1 MSRHAAMRAA
11 VYQEPGRLTI
21 EERPIPRPGPH
32 EVLIRISHCG
42 VCGTDLHFVM
52 DGWGRPG
59 SIGGHEY
66 SGVIS
71 SVGSDVVGW
80 VVGDAVV
87 AGSDVGCGE
96 CRQCRNHRVSLC
108 EAQSDAAMAEYTGA
122 FAEFKL
128 VDAEQLHRIPSDLSL
143 REAALAEPVAVSL
156 HGITQSGIRPGQ
168 RALITGAGPVGMF
181 TLAALRAQ
189 GVEDVT
195 VSEPSEVRRALAER
209 IGASRVIEPDELI
222 VPLLPFTIVDDPYD
236 VAFECS
242 GKAAAIESALAA
254 LAKTGTL
261 CLMGTGV
268 ERPQFDAM
276 RVLLNELV
284 VTGAYAY
291 NEDGFAR
298 ALELIGSGSLPT
310 DLLIAKNDI
319 GLDELLQTMQQLV
332 AGEVAGKVLVTP
344 N

>member
-1 MSRHAAMRAA
+1 MSPEIAMRAA
-11 VYQEPGRLTI
+11 IYQEPGRLTI
-21 EERPIPRPGPH
+21 EERPVPRPGPH

-66 SGVIS
+66 SGVVS
-71 SVGSDVVGW
+71 AVGSDVVGW

-87 AGSDVGCGE
+87 AGPDVGCGD

-108 EAQSDAAMAEYTGA
+108 DAQSDAAMAEYVGA

-128 VDAEQLHRIPSDLSL
+128 VEAAQLHRIPSNLSL
-143 REAALAEPVAVSL
+143 RDAAIAEPLAVSL
-156 HGITQSGIRPGQ
+156 HGITQSGIQPGQ

-189 GVEDVT
+189 GVDDVT
-195 VSEPSEVRRALAER
+195 VSEPSDVRRALAEKV
-209 IGASRVIEPDELI
+209 GATRTIAPAEL
-222 VPLLPFTIVDDPYD
+222 VAPPLPFTLVDDPYD

-242 GKAAAIESALAA
+242 GKAAAVESALAA

-261 CLMGTGV
+261 CLMGTGA

-291 NEDGFAR
+291 DENGFAR
-298 ALELIGSGSLPT
+298 ALEMIASGSLPT
-310 DLLIAKNDI
+310 DLLIAENDI
-319 GLDELLQTMQQLV
+319 GLDDLLEAMRLLV
-332 AGEVAGKVLVTP
+332 AGEIAGKVLVAP

>member
-1 MSRHAAMRAA
+1 MRAA
-11 VYQEPGRLTI
+11 VYLEPGRLEI
-21 EERPIPRPGPH
+21 EERPVPRPGPK

-71 SVGSDVVGW
+71 SVGDEVVGW
-80 VVGDAVV
+80 CVGDAVV
-87 AGSDVGCGE
+87 AGPDVGCGE
-96 CRQCRNHRVSLC
+96 CAPCRRHRVSLC
-108 EAQSDAAMAEYTGA
+108 EAQGDTAMAEYVGA
-122 FAEFKL
+122 FAEYK
-128 VDAEQLHRIPSDLSL
+128 VVEAAQLHRIPSGISL
-143 REAALAEPVAVSL
+143 REAAIAEPLAVSL

-195 VSEPSEVRRALAER
+195 VSEPSEVRRDLALR
-209 IGASRVIEPDELI
+209 IGATRTIAPEELA
-222 VPLLPFTIVDDPYD
+222 VPPLPFVVVDDAYD

-242 GKAAAIESALAA
+242 GKAVAIESALAQ

-261 CLMGTGV
+261 CVLGTGA
-268 ERPQFDAM
+268 EQPRLDAM
-276 RVLLNELV
+276 RVLLHELV

-291 NEDGFAR
+291 DENGFER
-298 ALELIGSGSLPT
+298 ALEMIASGRLPT
-310 DLLIAKNDI
+310 DLLISETDI
-319 GLDELLQTMQQLV
+319 GLDDLLAAMRELV
-332 AGEVAGKVLVTP
+332 AGRVGGKVLVAP
-344 N
+344 S

>member
-1 MSRHAAMRAA
+1 MSPKVAMRAA
-11 VYQEPGRLTI
+11 IYQEPGRLTI
-21 EERPIPRPGPH
+21 EERPVPRPGPH

-66 SGVIS
+66 SGVVS
-71 SVGSDVVGW
+71 AVGSDVVGW

-87 AGSDVGCGE
+87 AGPDVGCGD

-108 EAQSDAAMAEYTGA
+108 DAQSDAAMAEYVGA

-128 VDAEQLHRIPSDLSL
+128 VEAAQLHRIPSNLSL
-143 REAALAEPVAVSL
+143 RDAAIAEPLAVSL
-156 HGITQSGIRPGQ
+156 HGITQSGIQPGQ

-189 GVEDVT
+189 GVDDVT
-195 VSEPSEVRRALAER
+195 VSEPSDVRRALAEKV
-209 IGASRVIEPDELI
+209 GATRTIAPAEL
-222 VPLLPFTIVDDPYD
+222 VAPPLPFTLVDDPYD

-242 GKAAAIESALAA
+242 GKAAAVESALAA

-261 CLMGTGV
+261 CLMGTGA

-291 NEDGFAR
+291 DENGFAR
-298 ALELIGSGSLPT
+298 ALEMIASGSLPT
-310 DLLIAKNDI
+310 DLLIAENDI
-319 GLDELLQTMQQLV
+319 GLDDLLEAMRLLV
-332 AGEVAGKVLVTP
+332 AGEIAGKVLVAP

>member
-1 MSRHAAMRAA
+1 MSREVAMRAA
-11 VYQEPGRLTI
+11 IYQEPGRLTI
-21 EERPIPRPGPH
+21 EERPVPRPGPH

-71 SVGSDVVGW
+71 AVGSDVVGW

-87 AGSDVGCGE
+87 AGPDVGCGE

-108 EAQSDAAMAEYTGA
+108 EAQSDAAMAEYVGA

-128 VDAEQLHRIPSDLSL
+128 VDAAQLHRVPSELSL
-143 REAALAEPVAVSL
+143 REAAIAEPLAVSL
-156 HGITQSGIRPGQ
+156 HGITQSGIQPGQ

-195 VSEPSEVRRALAER
+195 VSEPSEVRRALAQR
-209 IGASRVIEPDELI
+209 VGAARTIEPDELV
-222 VPLLPFTIVDDPYD
+222 VPPLPFTIVDDAYD

-254 LAKTGTL
+254 LGKTGTL
-261 CLMGTGV
+261 CLMGTGA

-291 NEDGFAR
+291 DENGFNH
-298 ALELIGSGSLPT
+298 ALEMIASGNLPT
-310 DLLIAKNDI
+310 DLLIAENDI
-319 GLDELLQTMQQLV
+319 GLDGLLQAMRQLV
-332 AGEVAGKVLVTP
+332 AGEIGGKVLVAP

>member
-1 MSRHAAMRAA
+1 MSPEIAMRAA
-11 VYQEPGRLTI
+11 IYQEPGRLTI
-21 EERPIPRPGPH
+21 EERPVPRPGPH

-66 SGVIS
+66 SGVVS
-71 SVGSDVVGW
+71 AVGSDVVGW

-87 AGSDVGCGE
+87 AGPDVGCGD

-108 EAQSDAAMAEYTGA
+108 DAQSDAAMAEYVGA

-128 VDAEQLHRIPSDLSL
+128 VEAAQLHRIPSNLSL
-143 REAALAEPVAVSL
+143 RDAAIAEPLAVSL
-156 HGITQSGIRPGQ
+156 HGITQSGIQPGQ

-189 GVEDVT
+189 GVDDVT
-195 VSEPSEVRRALAER
+195 VSEPSDVRRALAEKV
-209 IGASRVIEPDELI
+209 GATRTIAPAEL
-222 VPLLPFTIVDDPYD
+222 VAPPLPFTLVDDPYD

-242 GKAAAIESALAA
+242 GKATAVESALAA

-261 CLMGTGV
+261 CLMGTGA

-291 NEDGFAR
+291 DENGFAR
-298 ALELIGSGSLPT
+298 ALEMIASGSLPT
-310 DLLIAKNDI
+310 DLLIAENDI
-319 GLDELLQTMQQLV
+319 GLDDLLEAMRLLV
-332 AGEVAGKVLVTP
+332 AGEIAGKVLVAP

>member
-1 MSRHAAMRAA
+1 MSPEIAMRAA
-11 VYQEPGRLTI
+11 IYQEPGRLTI
-21 EERPIPRPGPH
+21 EERPVPRPGPH

-66 SGVIS
+66 SGVVS
-71 SVGSDVVGW
+71 AVGSDVVGW

-87 AGSDVGCGE
+87 AGPDVGCGD

-108 EAQSDAAMAEYTGA
+108 DAQSDAAMAEYVGA

-128 VDAEQLHRIPSDLSL
+128 VEAAQLHRIPSNLSL
-143 REAALAEPVAVSL
+143 RDAAIAEPLAVSL
-156 HGITQSGIRPGQ
+156 HGITQSGIQPGQ

-195 VSEPSEVRRALAER
+195 VSEPSDVRRALAEKV
-209 IGASRVIEPDELI
+209 GATRTIAPAEL
-222 VPLLPFTIVDDPYD
+222 VAPPLPFTLVDDPYD

-242 GKAAAIESALAA
+242 GKATAVESALAA

-261 CLMGTGV
+261 CLMGTGA

-291 NEDGFAR
+291 DENGFAR
-298 ALELIGSGSLPT
+298 ALEMIASGSLPT
-310 DLLIAKNDI
+310 DLLIAENDI
-319 GLDELLQTMQQLV
+319 GLDDLLEAMRLLV
-332 AGEVAGKVLVTP
+332 AGEIAGKVLVAP

>member
-1 MSRHAAMRAA
+1 MSPEIAMRAA
-11 VYQEPGRLTI
+11 IYQEPGRLTI
-21 EERPIPRPGPH
+21 EERPVPRPGPH

-66 SGVIS
+66 SGVVS
-71 SVGSDVVGW
+71 AVGSDVVGW

-87 AGSDVGCGE
+87 AGPDVGCGD

-108 EAQSDAAMAEYTGA
+108 DAQSDAAMAEYVGA

-128 VDAEQLHRIPSDLSL
+128 VEAAQLHRIPSNLSL
-143 REAALAEPVAVSL
+143 RDAAIAEPLAVSL
-156 HGITQSGIRPGQ
+156 HGITQSGIQPGQ

-189 GVEDVT
+189 GVDDVT
-195 VSEPSEVRRALAER
+195 VSEPSDVRRALAEKV
-209 IGASRVIEPDELI
+209 GATRTIAPAEL
-222 VPLLPFTIVDDPYD
+222 VAPPLPFALVDDPYD

-242 GKAAAIESALAA
+242 GKAAAVESALAA

-261 CLMGTGV
+261 CLMGTGA

-291 NEDGFAR
+291 DENGFAR
-298 ALELIGSGSLPT
+298 ALEMIASGSLPT
-310 DLLIAKNDI
+310 DLLIAENDI
-319 GLDELLQTMQQLV
+319 GLDDLLEAMRLLV
-332 AGEVAGKVLVTP
+332 AGEIAGKVLVAP

>member
-1 MSRHAAMRAA
+1 MSPEVAMRAA
-11 VYQEPGRLTI
+11 IYQEPGLLTI
-21 EERPIPRPGPH
+21 EERPVPRPGPH

-66 SGVIS
+66 SGVVS
-71 SVGSDVVGW
+71 AVGSDVVGW

-87 AGSDVGCGE
+87 AGPDVGCGD

-108 EAQSDAAMAEYTGA
+108 DAQSDAAMAEYVGA

-128 VDAEQLHRIPSDLSL
+128 VEAAQLHRIPSNLSL
-143 REAALAEPVAVSL
+143 RDAAIAEPLAVSL
-156 HGITQSGIRPGQ
+156 HGITQSGIQPGQ

-181 TLAALRAQ
+181 TLAALQAQ
-189 GVEDVT
+189 GVDDVT
-195 VSEPSEVRRALAER
+195 VSEPSDVRRALAEKV
-209 IGASRVIEPDELI
+209 GATRTIAPAEL
-222 VPLLPFTIVDDPYD
+222 VAPPLPFTLVDDPYD

-242 GKAAAIESALAA
+242 GKAAAVESALAA

-261 CLMGTGV
+261 CLMGTGA

-291 NEDGFAR
+291 DENGFAR
-298 ALELIGSGSLPT
+298 ALEMIASGSLPT
-310 DLLIAKNDI
+310 DLLIAENDI
-319 GLDELLQTMQQLV
+319 GLDDLLEAMRLLV
-332 AGEVAGKVLVTP
+332 AGEIAGKVLVAP

>member
-1 MSRHAAMRAA
+1 MSREVAMRAA

-21 EERPIPRPGPH
+21 EERPVPRPGPR

-59 SIGGHEY
+59 AIGGHEY

-71 SVGSDVVGW
+71 AVGSDVVGW

-87 AGSDVGCGE
+87 AGPDVGCGE

-108 EAQSDAAMAEYTGA
+108 EAQSDVAMAEYVGA

-128 VDAEQLHRIPSDLSL
+128 VDAAQLHRIPSELSL
-143 REAALAEPVAVSL
+143 REAAIAEPLAVSL
-156 HGITQSGIRPGQ
+156 HGITQSGIQPGQ

-189 GVEDVT
+189 GVDDVT

-209 IGASRVIEPDELI
+209 VGASRTIEPDELV
-222 VPLLPFTIVDDPYD
+222 VPPLPFTIVDDAYD

-242 GKAAAIESALAA
+242 GKAAAVESALAA
-254 LAKTGTL
+254 LGKTGTL
-261 CLMGTGV
+261 CLMGTGA

-291 NEDGFAR
+291 DENGFAR
-298 ALELIGSGSLPT
+298 ALEMIASGSLPT
-310 DLLIAKNDI
+310 DLLIAENDI
-319 GLDELLQTMQQLV
+319 GLDGLLQAMRQLA
-332 AGEVAGKVLVTP
+332 AGEIGGKVLVAP

>member
-1 MSRHAAMRAA
+1 MSPEIAMRAA
-11 VYQEPGRLTI
+11 IYQEPGLLTI
-21 EERPIPRPGPH
+21 EERPVPRPGPH

-66 SGVIS
+66 SGVVS
-71 SVGSDVVGW
+71 AVGSDVVGW

-87 AGSDVGCGE
+87 AGPDVGCGD

-108 EAQSDAAMAEYTGA
+108 DAQSDAAMAEYVGA

-128 VDAEQLHRIPSDLSL
+128 VEAAQLHRIPSNLSL
-143 REAALAEPVAVSL
+143 RDAAIAEPLAVSL
-156 HGITQSGIRPGQ
+156 HGITQSGIQPGQ

-189 GVEDVT
+189 GVDDVT
-195 VSEPSEVRRALAER
+195 VSEPSDVRRALAEKV
-209 IGASRVIEPDELI
+209 GATRTIAPAEL
-222 VPLLPFTIVDDPYD
+222 VAPPLPFTLVDDPYD

-242 GKAAAIESALAA
+242 GKATAVESALAA

-261 CLMGTGV
+261 CLMGTGA

-291 NEDGFAR
+291 DENGFAR
-298 ALELIGSGSLPT
+298 ALEMIASGSLPT
-310 DLLIAKNDI
+310 DLLIAENDI
-319 GLDELLQTMQQLV
+319 GLDDLLEAMRLLV
-332 AGEVAGKVLVTP
+332 AGEIAGKVLVAP

>member
-1 MSRHAAMRAA
+1 MSRQVSMRAA

-21 EERPIPRPGPH
+21 EERPIPRPGPR
-32 EVLIRISHCG
+32 EVLVRISHCG

-71 SVGSDVVGW
+71 AVGSDVVGW

-87 AGSDVGCGE
+87 AGPDVGCGE

-108 EAQSDAAMAEYTGA
+108 EAQADAAMAEYVGA

-128 VDAEQLHRIPSDLSL
+128 VEVDQLHRIPSELSL
-143 REAALAEPVAVSL
+143 REAAIAEPLAVSL
-156 HGITQSGIRPGQ
+156 HGITQSGIHPGQ

-209 IGASRVIEPDELI
+209 VGATRAIHPDELV
-222 VPLLPFTIVDDPYD
+222 VPPLPFTLVDDPFE

-242 GKAAAIESALAA
+242 GKAIAVESALAQ
-254 LAKTGTL
+254 LGKTGTL
-261 CLMGTGV
+261 CLMGTGA

-291 NEDGFAR
+291 DEGGFDR
-298 ALELIGSGSLPT
+298 ALELIGNGSLPT
-310 DLLIAKNDI
+310 DLLVAENDV
-319 GLDELLQTMQQLV
+319 GLDDLMQAMQQLV
-332 AGEVAGKVLVTP
+332 AGEIGGKVLVVP

>member
-1 MSRHAAMRAA
+1 MSREAAMRAA
-11 VYQEPGRLTI
+11 IYQEPGRLTI
-21 EERPIPRPGPH
+21 EERPVPRPGPH

-52 DGWGRPG
+52 DGWARPG

-71 SVGSDVVGW
+71 AVGSDVVGW

-87 AGSDVGCGE
+87 AGPDVGCGE
-96 CRQCRNHRVSLC
+96 CRPCRNHRVSLC
-108 EAQSDAAMAEYTGA
+108 EAQSDAAMAEYVGA
-122 FAEFKL
+122 FAEFKR
-128 VDAEQLHRIPSDLSL
+128 VDAAQLHRIPSELSL
-143 REAALAEPVAVSL
+143 REAAIAEPLAVSL
-156 HGITQSGIRPGQ
+156 HGITQSGIQPGQ

-209 IGASRVIEPDELI
+209 VGATRTIEPGDLV
-222 VPLLPFTIVDDPYD
+222 VPPLPFTIVDDAYD

-242 GKAAAIESALAA
+242 GKAAAVESALAA
-254 LAKTGTL
+254 LGKTGTL
-261 CLMGTGV
+261 CLMGTGA

-291 NEDGFAR
+291 DENGFAH
-298 ALELIGSGSLPT
+298 ALEMIASGSLPT
-310 DLLIAKNDI
+310 DLLIAENDI
-319 GLDELLQTMQQLV
+319 GLDGLLQAMRQLV
-332 AGEVAGKVLVTP
+332 AGEIGGKVLVAP